1 MYPTSS
7 PTPLWRGLQLLMSFR
22 LRALLLALL
31 LPVLGFGQ
39 APELGMLSSF
49 AIFSAVGAISNVG
62 PATHIMGDVGTNVGA
77 FSGFSPEMIS
87 GQIHVADAVSAQ
99 GALQV
104 QQSYE
109 QLFNQPARVVLGPLL
124 GNGQILTPDSYGIGS
139 AASLTGN
146 LIFDA
151 CNDPKA
157 VFILKVGGAFSAAAY
172 SNILLINGAK
182 LSNIYW
188 MIGGRADMATG
199 AIFQGTIL
207 VDGAIGL
214 GNAASFQGRVFSR
227 SGAVTLYNN
236 EMGSKTM
243 AASPLPVE
251 LASFVV
257 QPQGN
262 GALIVWQTASEKNC
276 AYFALER
283 SIDGFVFTALGQI
296 AGQGTSTQAHVYT
309 WRDERTSAV
318 AIVYYRLRQV
328 DLDGHTSYSPLRKVT
343 LKVPSL
349 PRLQAYPNPSQ
360 TGQPLSIQFE
370 AAGPGAANLRLSN
383 TQGHLLYER
392 TLRVETGNNTLSM
405 PEVGALPTGVYLL
418 QLQLGPQQQTQRILR
433 Q

>member
-1 MYPTSS
+1 MYTTPS
-7 PTPLWRGLQLLMSFR
+7 PTPLLRGLRTLMSFHF
-22 LRALLLALL
+22 RALLLVIL
-31 LPVLGFGQ
+31 LPLLGYAQ
-39 APELGMLSSF
+39 APELGMLSNF

-62 PATHIMGDVGTNVGA
+62 PTTHIMGDVGTNVGA

-87 GQIHVADAVSAQ
+87 GQIHVADATSAQ

-109 QLFNQPARVVLGPLL
+109 QLFNQTARVVLGPLL
-124 GNGQILTPDSYGIGS
+124 GGGQILTPDTYSIGS

-146 LIFDA
+146 LIFDGR
-151 CNDPKA
+151 NDPKS

-199 AIFQGTIL
+199 AVFQGTII

-236 EMGSKTM
+236 QMGGQNM
-243 AASPLPVE
+243 APSPLPVE

-257 QPQGN
+257 QAQGPA
-262 GALIVWQTASEKNC
+262 ALISWQTASEKNC

-283 SIDGFVFTALGQI
+283 SVDGFVFTALGQI
-296 AGQGTSTQAHVYT
+296 AGQGTTTQAHIYN
-309 WRDERTSAV
+309 WRDERSSPVAV
-318 AIVYYRLRQV
+318 VYYRLRQV
-328 DLDGHTSYSPLRKVT
+328 DLDGHTSYSPLRKVS
-343 LKVPSL
+343 LKVATP

-360 TGQPLSIQFE
+360 VGQPLTIQFE
-370 AAGPGAANLRLSN
+370 TTAPGAANLRLSN
-383 TQGHLLYER
+383 TQGHILYER
-392 TLRVETGNNTLSM
+392 SLRVESGSNTLSL

-418 QLQLGPQQQTQRILR
+418 QLQLGPQQQSQRILR